1 MATEPKENQEFYCY
15 ITRIT
20 LDYNNIIND
29 NDKILK
35 NWIKKLN
42 MLKFNLAKCYQ
53 KIIGRYGATEKT
65 IDAYIE
71 IILNSFREGTIKETI
86 RNYNEIRDKEVQED
100 IERERIIIAT
110 KLERSRITISNSIY
124 IEMLTTEDS
133 RAAKN
138 LYLEFKKELSE
149 YEYEDEDEYIEKIE
163 GYMDD
168 FIQKNL
174 IFGIFVTKKI
184 LAGFTIIDTTKKFK
198 IDSSLN
204 KAVCTYYIQEI
215 FVSREYR
222 TKDLKLG
229 QKLFEYCIIRCPKNI
244 SYISLMTR
252 PDNRAMILIAEK
264 YGFVQQSITS
274 GDDKNPLLLIKNFDK
289 AENYNS
295 PEYDITLSTPPAA
308 ED

>member
-29 NDKILK
+29 NDTILK

-86 RNYNEIRDKEVQED
+86 RHYNEIRDKEVQED
-100 IERERIIIAT
+100 IERERIIIAK

-124 IEMLTTEDS
+124 IEMLTTKDS

-149 YEYEDEDEYIEKIE
+149 YEDKDEYIKTIE

-174 IFGIFVTKKI
+174 IFGIFVTEEI

-264 YGFVQQSITS
+264 HGFVQQSITS

>member
-1 MATEPKENQEFYCY
+1 MATEPKKNQEFYCY

-29 NDKILK
+29 DQILR

-42 MLKFNLAKCYQ
+42 MLKPNLAKCYQ

-86 RNYNEIRDKEVQED
+86 RHYNEIRDKEVQED
-100 IERERIIIAT
+100 IERERIIIAR
-110 KLERSRITISNSIY
+110 KLQRSHINLTDTIY

-168 FIQKNL
+168 FIQNL
-174 IFGIFVTKKI
+174 SVYMKDTPPSLYIIYMCWCIYNKQWFTLDDKITFHIFEDTGEEVTVN
-184 LAGFTIIDTTKKFK
+184 
-198 IDSSLN
+198 LN
-204 KAVCTYYIQEI
+204 EALFI
-215 FVSREYR
+215 
-222 TKDLKLG
+222 KDN
-229 QKLFEYCIIRCPKNI
+229 KLFI
-244 SYISLMTR
+244 SKTI
-252 PDNRAMILIAEK
+252 
-264 YGFVQQSITS
+264 
-274 GDDKNPLLLIKNFDK
+274 
-289 AENYNS
+289 
-295 PEYDITLSTPPAA
+295 
-308 ED
+308 